1 MFAVANKQIHNSAGR
16 RLEITI
22 EMHNCIKRKRM
33 PCPFELDVI
42 DCDNGNFH
50 PPFILTE
57 RRRES

>member
-50 PPFILTE
+50 PVHFD
-57 RRRES
+57 